1 MKLREFRPMG
11 GRLCCFVVI
20 VAMSCCAQKK
30 DEWALN
36 NAQIGPDQP
45 IEIAVG
51 SSFVA
56 QVMYPVPDGPLFPL
70 KAAVV
75 WSIAP
80 VVQGITI
87 DTAGK
92 ITVAANVKHGTT
104 ATVHANFAG
113 GKRLLETK
121 IYAFRLEEN
130 PLVGR
135 WKIDSNI
142 ACGEANELKP
152 ASKPTALPGPTWI
165 FHVKPEFFVGRE
177 YGIAAGIRMAGTYEL
192 DSKAGKLKLIT
203 QWPKNKPETNWEL
216 VLADANKTLY
226 LHPVETNEELP
237 FGCSYVLRRF

>member
-1 MKLREFRPMG
+1 MKLRKFMPRVG
-11 GRLCCFVVI
+11 LLCCFVVM
-20 VAMSCCAQKK
+20 VAVACSAQKK

-36 NAQIGPDQP
+36 NAEIGPDSP
-45 IEIAVG
+45 IEIAAG

-70 KAAVV
+70 KATVV
-75 WSIAP
+75 WSITPA
-80 VVQGITI
+80 VQGITI
-87 DTAGK
+87 DAAGK

-104 ATVHANFAG
+104 ATVHANVAW

-121 IYAFRLEEN
+121 IYAFRPDEN

-152 ASKPTALPGPTWI
+152 ASKPATLPGPTWI
-165 FHVKPEFFVGRE
+165 FHVKPDFFVGRE
-177 YGIAAGIRMAGTYEL
+177 YGIAAGIRLAGGYEL

-203 QWPKNKPETNWEL
+203 QWPKNKPEINLDL

-226 LHPVETNEELP
+226 LHPVETNEDLP
-237 FGCSYVLRRF
+237 SGCSYVLRRP